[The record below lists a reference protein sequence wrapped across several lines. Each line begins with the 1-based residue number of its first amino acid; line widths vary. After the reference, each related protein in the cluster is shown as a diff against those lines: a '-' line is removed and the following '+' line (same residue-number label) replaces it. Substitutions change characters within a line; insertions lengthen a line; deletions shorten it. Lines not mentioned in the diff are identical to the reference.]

1 MKLFSAIP
9 LASSVRGWDGP
20 WTGINYINDE
30 YSIISKDLNE
40 LSRDPKLTFIGKV
53 SFSDI

>member
-20 WTGINYINDE
+20 WTGVNYINDE

-40 LSRDPKLTFIGKV
+40 LSRDPKLTFIEKV
-53 SFSDI
+53 